1 MTPTRSDNNPL
12 TPILLGFIAIAATAL
27 GAYVIGTIVL
37 ATGPQPVSDDQS
49 TAPTVSDL
57 SGSQAIIL
65 ATDEDPLVMNRVT
78 ISKYN
83 EDTTAGDP
91 LDLSLTYR
99 GGNSSLL
106 ITASDVNVDETVS
119 GKDVSV
125 TFGAHGGTYFGNDG
139 QCTLTLEQVDY
150 IVLEPMVGVLDGVPR
165 GVPIPEYAGTIR
177 CDNLDEVRTPDTLT
191 FQGAFQYS
199 PEN

>member
-1 MTPTRSDNNPL
+1 MTLSRSDHNPL
-12 TPILLGFIAIAATAL
+12 TPILFGFLAIAATAV
-27 GAYVIGTIVL
+27 GAYAIGTIVL
-37 ATGPQPVSDDQS
+37 ATGSATVPAGESR
-49 TAPTVSDL
+49 APIVSDL

-65 ATDEDPLVMNRVT
+65 AADEDPLVMNRVT
-78 ISKYN
+78 VNKYN
-83 EDTTAGDP
+83 EDTTAGDA

-99 GGNSSLL
+99 GGNASLL
-106 ITASDVNVDETVS
+106 ITASDVSVDETVS
-119 GKDVSV
+119 GEDVSV

-139 QCTLTLEQVDY
+139 QCTLTLERVDY

-165 GVPIPEYAGTIR
+165 GEPIPEYAGTIG
-177 CDNLDEVRTPDTLT
+177 CDNLDEVRTNDTLS